1 MKAKRIIL
9 SLALATSILVCA
21 AGARAETLSWN
32 AVTTYTDGSS
42 IGSATVTYTAIWS
55 TSSSLTSPTALA
67 SGTSSTS
74 ATFSIG
80 TAGMPRG
87 STIYFGVKSTV
98 AGVDSAYSTA
108 LSWNVPNLTPSS
120 PGNLR
125 VQ

>member
-1 MKAKRIIL
+1 MKTRSVIM
-9 SLALATSILVCA
+9 SLVLVPVIMLYAIA
-21 AGARAETLSWN
+21 AQAETLSWN

-42 IGSATVTYTAIWS
+42 IGTTPVTYTAVWS
-55 TSSSLTSPTALA
+55 TSSSLTTPTTLA
-67 SGTSSTS
+67 SATSSTS
-74 ATFSIG
+74 TAFNIG

-98 AGVDSAYSTA
+98 GGVDSAYSTA
-108 LSWNVPNLTPSS
+108 LSWLVPALAPSS